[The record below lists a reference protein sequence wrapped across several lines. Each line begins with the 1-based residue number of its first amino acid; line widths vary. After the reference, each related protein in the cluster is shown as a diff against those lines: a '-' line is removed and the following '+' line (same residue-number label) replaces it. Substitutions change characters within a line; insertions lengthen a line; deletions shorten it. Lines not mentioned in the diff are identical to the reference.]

1 MCLGAYR
8 MKKNASF
15 VKLFD
20 SIASRQDFAVLVG
33 KSNWLRLLNVIFYGL
48 FLWMYVRG
56 ESGVQASIEVL

>member
-48 FLWMYVRG
+48 FLWMLRPR
-56 ESGVQASIEVL
+56 